1 MFYNEETN
9 MRRTYWFLIPSLLTL
24 FCILGPQVTHA
35 AISSVFQPIIA
46 QGGACGCTGSTPA
59 PDWNCVLQT
68 TQILINDFVT
78 FATIVITIFIAW
90 AGFTYILSP
99 TSPEK
104 RQQANAR
111 ILNAVIGLVIVLCAW
126 LLVNTVMG
134 VLYNGEFGPW
144 NSILTSSGGTN
155 CIIAKGPPPSLGT
168 AIGGL
173 LAGNNTSST
182 GNAAGGPP
190 VAGGVG
196 GSTANAPLNA
206 SGAGGACSASN
217 VQSSAAAEGVNISSS
232 DANTLACL
240 AQYESN
246 CGAVNQNYK
255 WGNGS
260 SAYGAFQITLQSNA
274 QYLNNPACE
283 SAVGATGPLNCQ
295 QGFSGGNPIP
305 GSSIAATCERAAAN
319 LGCSAAA
326 AAALYDQSG
335 IKNWTAD
342 PNASK
347 QGSCGS

>member
-1 MFYNEETN
+1 
-9 MRRTYWFLIPSLLTL
+9 MRRVAHFASVIFLVFLISTP
-24 FCILGPQVTHA
+24 ILAHA

-196 GSTANAPLNA
+196 GSPTPNSSVP
-206 SGAGGACSASN
+206 SGSGCQPQPSTGESGPSSAICAQAAAFYGTNTNVPNTDNGNKACAWSVNQVIQKAGLSQVGSN
-217 VQSSAAAEGVNISSS
+217 PYAVSSVQSALNSGRGTQIPASQAQCGDLIFANGASHVGVCMNTGCTSVLSNSSS
-232 DANTLACL
+232 QASFQWC
-240 AQYESN
+240 S
-246 CGAVNQNYK
+246 
-255 WGNGS
+255 GS
-260 SAYGAFQITLQSNA
+260 TFQ
-274 QYLNNPACE
+274 
-283 SAVGATGPLNCQ
+283 TGQ
-295 QGFSGGNPIP
+295 QGTIYQVTN
-305 GSSIAATCERAAAN
+305 
-319 LGCSAAA
+319 
-326 AAALYDQSG
+326 
-335 IKNWTAD
+335 
-342 PNASK
+342 
-347 QGSCGS
+347 